1 MVIKEAFSADIIK
14 NGELWFD
21 MINDRNLTSY
31 EYNMDKVNMDNKEVL
46 FVAKQKRSFI
56 FLYIIGCL
64 IFVLGGIYLIHLSDI
79 YSIKVGYISI
89 IFFGLFCLPKAL
101 IDFISPK
108 TLLCLAKSGFYL
120 NLGEKTKQ
128 IYFEYNNISEMD
140 LLRVNSTKI
149 ICFNVKDKSKITQKQ
164 NFIKKAE
171 MELNNMII
179 GYEFSISLSG
189 TGADAEKAY
198 EMMRALINENTGVA
212 S

>member
-1 MVIKEAFSADIIK
+1 
-14 NGELWFD
+14 

>member
-1 MVIKEAFSADIIK
+1 
-14 NGELWFD
+14 

-120 NLGEKTKQ
+120 NLGENTKQ

>member
-1 MVIKEAFSADIIK
+1 MSRLSERIENFNKAYSIFS
-14 NGELWFD
+14 
-21 MINDRNLTSY
+21 
-31 EYNMDKVNMDNKEVL
+31 KEVL